1 MRKGGRVVD
10 SLWRREEGDTL
21 AEDNEEEEEDNE
33 EEEEEEEEEKEGDR
47 GGEVETAAAQA
58 CRRCDPAAGGIRN

>member
-1 MRKGGRVVD
+1 MVD

-21 AEDNEEEEEDNE
+21 AEDNE

>member
-1 MRKGGRVVD
+1 MRTGGRVGD

-21 AEDNEEEEEDNE
+21 AEEN
-33 EEEEEEEEEKEGDR
+33 EEEEEEEEEKEGEG

>member
-21 AEDNEEEEEDNE
+21 AEDNEE

>member
-21 AEDNEEEEEDNE
+21 AEDNE